1 MSRPLAIVDGK
12 LCYEKPQVRARGVH
26 KRGEMNG
33 IEAQYAQYLEQCK
46 RVGAIEWYA
55 FEPFKLRLAKAT
67 FYEFDFGVMLKN
79 GEIEIHEV
87 KGHWED
93 DARAKFKIAAEMFP
107 FRFIAVKKQLKRD
120 GGGWQF
126 EVFD

>member
-1 MSRPLAIVDGK
+1 MNRPLAIEDGK
-12 LCYEKPQVRARGVH
+12 LCYEKQRVRARGVH

-33 IEAQYAQYLEQCK
+33 GEAEYAQYLEQCK
-46 RVGAIEWYA
+46 RVGAIVWYA
-55 FEPFKLRLAKAT
+55 FEPFKLKLAKST
-67 FYEFDFGVMLKN
+67 FYEFDFCVMLPN
-79 GEIEIHEV
+79 GELEIHEY

-93 DARAKFKIAAEMFP
+93 DARAKFKIAAAMFP
-107 FRFIAVKKQLKRD
+107 FRFIAITKKLKRD